1 MGRQRQAE
9 AGRGRQRQAEVGRD
23 RPNSNQRHQQ
33 DKRHQQNKPVEGKT
47 SWSEPLPL
55 SLGIGSEAVH
65 SARINDIPSDF
76 SFCINLKFA
85 MDIVDSNMHSFRPN
99 LRKGREGKGRGRGR
113 QFDHLMRLMAFS
125 LIIVTP
131 TNIPALLLGYDYET
145 KCTQSHQLIEL

>member
-1 MGRQRQAE
+1 MVVTSCENGDPSSSRAVNLEVDRYCRDCCLTQRQ
-9 AGRGRQRQAEVGRD
+9 G
-23 RPNSNQRHQQ
+23 
-33 DKRHQQNKPVEGKT
+33 
-47 SWSEPLPL
+47 
-55 SLGIGSEAVH
+55 LGLKLCI
-65 SARINDIPSDF
+65 RINDIPSDF
-76 SFCINLKFA
+76 SFRINLKFA